1 MRNKKKIAII
11 GTGGVPA
18 RYGGFETLVE
28 HLVVNLNQEFDLFV
42 YASTKL
48 YSKNERVKKWNNAN
62 MYYLPLSANGISS
75 ILYDLISMIHAIFY
89 ADQILLLGVS
99 AGIFTPIVKIF
110 SKTKLIV
117 NIDGLEWRR
126 EKWNKW
132 IQRFLH
138 FSEKTAVRFSD
149 ADITDNEAIKRYTAI
164 YYKTASHLIAYG
176 ADHVTKEKLTT
187 RDFKKYSFLSNP
199 YAFKVARIE
208 PENNLSLILKT
219 FSKTPSKTFVVVGNW
234 NKSSY
239 GQSLKTTYQKFKNI
253 YILDPIYNQKE
264 LNKLR
269 SNSFVY
275 IHGHSAGGT
284 NPSLVE
290 AMYLNLPIISF
301 DVSYNRAT
309 TDDKCLYFKNS
320 MELQTLLE
328 NTSYKELR
336 EVGANMGHIAR
347 FKYTW
352 RYISNRYASI
362 FKAFEYNYKKPLL
375 ENRYQQE
382 DYDKLIDSGHAHLSN
397 TKLFY
402 QNTKTN

>member
-1 MRNKKKIAII
+1 MATKKKIAII

-28 HLVVNLNQEFDLFV
+28 HLVVNLNQEFDLYV

-48 YSKNERVKKWNNAN
+48 YSKKERVKKWNNAN

-75 ILYDLISMIHAIFY
+75 ILYDLISMIHAMFF

-99 AGIFTPIVKIF
+99 AGIFTPIVKWF

-132 IQRFLH
+132 VQRFLH

-176 ADHVTKEKLTT
+176 ADHVTQENMTNN
-187 RDFKKYSFLSNP
+187 DVIKYPFLSSP

-208 PENNLSLILKT
+208 PENNLSMVLET
-219 FSKTPSKTFVVVGNW
+219 FSKTPSKTLVIVGNW
-234 NKSSY
+234 AKSQY
-239 GQSLKTTYQKFKNI
+239 GITLKETYQSFKNI
-253 YILDPIYNQKE
+253 HLLDPIYNQKE

-269 SNSFVY
+269 ANCFVY

-290 AMYLNLPIISF
+290 AMYLNLPILSF

-309 TDDKCLYFKNS
+309 TSNQCLYFKDVN
-320 MELQTLLE
+320 ELQYLLE
-328 NTSYKELR
+328 NTSYTTLRKIGKE
-336 EVGANMGHIAR
+336 MGHIAR
-347 FKYTW
+347 FRYTW
-352 RYISNRYASI
+352 KYISNRYGSI
-362 FKAFEYNYKKPLL
+362 FKAFDYNYKKPELK
-375 ENRYQQE
+375 NAYQQG
-382 DYDKLIDSGHAHLSN
+382 DYNKLVHNGYAHLSN

-402 QNTKTN
+402 QNTNN

>member
-1 MRNKKKIAII
+1 MTTKKKIAII

-28 HLVVNLNQEFDLFV
+28 HLVVNLNQEFDLSV

-48 YSKNERVKKWNNAN
+48 YGKNERVRKWSNASI
-62 MYYLPLSANGISS
+62 YYLPLSANGVSS
-75 ILYDLISMIHAIFY
+75 ILYDLIAMLHAIFY

-110 SKTKLIV
+110 SRTKLIV

-138 FSEKTAVRFSD
+138 FSEKIAIRFSD

-176 ADHVTKEKLTT
+176 ADHVTRETFT
-187 RDFKKYSFLSNP
+187 SSDFKKYSFISNP

-208 PENNLSLILKT
+208 PENNLDLILET
-219 FSKTPSKTFVVVGNW
+219 FSKTPSKTLVIVGNW
-234 NKSSY
+234 NKSNY
-239 GQSLKTTYQKFKNI
+239 GNSLKSKYQGFKNI
-253 YILDPIYNQKE
+253 HLLDPIYNQKE

-269 SNSFVY
+269 TNSFVY

-290 AMYLNLPIISF
+290 AMYLNLPILSF

-309 TDDKCLYFKNS
+309 TSNKCLYFKNS
-320 MELQTLLE
+320 IELKFLLE
-328 NTSYKELR
+328 KTPYTSLLKIGKE
-336 EVGANMGHIAR
+336 MGHIAR

-352 RYISNRYASI
+352 NYISNRYASI
-362 FKAFEYNYKKPLL
+362 FKAFEYNYKKPVLK
-375 ENRYQQE
+375 NAYQQE
-382 DYDKLIDSGHAHLSN
+382 DYNKLINSGHAHLSI

-402 QNTKTN
+402 QHTQN